1 MHIFQFLV
9 IYVINSLRYILDG
22 NQREIREEE
31 DQYDNTENLMAGD
44 REQVRPEGDLKR
56 ARALFD
62 YQAGEALIHS
72 IKILQI
78 Y

>member
-1 MHIFQFLV
+1 MSSIV
-9 IYVINSLRYILDG
+9 CYISDG
-22 NQREIREEE
+22 NQREIREEEE

-44 REQVRPEGDLKR
+44 REQVKPEGVLKR

-62 YQAGEALIHS
+62 YQAGQALIYW
-72 IKILQI
+72 IKILEI

>member
-1 MHIFQFLV
+1 MSSIV
-9 IYVINSLRYILDG
+9 CYISDG
-22 NQREIREEE
+22 NQREIREEEE

-44 REQVRPEGDLKR
+44 REQVKPEGGLKR

-62 YQAGEALIHS
+62 YQAGQALIYW
-72 IKILQI
+72 IKILEI

>member
-9 IYVINSLRYILDG
+9 IYVINSICYISDG
-22 NQREIREEE
+22 NQREIRQEEEE

-56 ARALFD
+56 ARALYD
-62 YQAGEALIHS
+62 YQAGQAR
-72 IKILQI
+72 I